1 MADVNSTLVKEVF
14 DVAKG
19 QRKTNVHHDREL
31 DNFARCLEVKKRVLG
46 HAGNAS
52 RVGLPVQLACSPDN
66 TSRGAQVTDNAGPSR
81 NNTGLAPLGMPECN
95 LHNHDIEIVTP

>member
-1 MADVNSTLVKEVF
+1 MANIYAALVQQIF
-14 DVAKG
+14 HIA
-19 QRKTNVHHDREL
+19 QRKWKTNVHHDREL

-95 LHNHDIEIVTP
+95 LHYHDFEIVTP